1 MVPPLRGLETK
12 RDEAGRTYDS
22 GQQGRGQ
29 QGRGQQGR
37 GQQVRGPAEG
47 RVARRNQR
55 ATAAA
60 DGLFSVFGVGVGWPR
75 RC

>member
-22 GQQGRGQ
+22 GQ